1 MPAADAVADAIVVVN
16 ANASANV
23 PTSLYIYIDP
33 W

>member
-1 MPAADAVADAIVVVN
+1 MPAANAIADAVVVVN
-16 ANASANV
+16 ADASANV